1 MSIVFPTNTIL
12 ITIATMIAAGVASWL
27 VLWRGLR
34 EIPLAP
40 HVRRLWLWGAAALL
54 TAWLLARLALA
65 ANPPGDA
72 VLAIQFL
79 ITFTLLGLILIAGIL
94 PLLISPTFRRV
105 IHSVPATWL
114 VGAHTIRVAGFLF
127 LALMDMN
134 LLPPEFALSAGYG
147 DMITGLLAFGMV
159 YLLAKRKPYVRALV
173 IAWNVLGL
181 LDFISALTLGGMYL
195 IPFSEQVAASG
206 ISLLYL
212 NFVLV
217 VPSFGVPLYAL
228 LHLYSLYQMLTG
240 RVSETKQ
247 SIEEAAQTPVF
258 LAEPRPVQN

>member
-1 MSIVFPTNTIL
+1 MSIVFPTNTVIM
-12 ITIATMIAAGVASWL
+12 TIATMIAAGAASWL
-27 VLWRGLR
+27 ILGRGLR

-40 HVRRLWLWGAAALL
+40 HVKHLWRWGAAVLL
-54 TAWLLARLALA
+54 TAWLLARLELA

-72 VLAIQFL
+72 VLATQFL
-79 ITFTLLGLILIAGIL
+79 ITFTLLGLGLIAGIL
-94 PLLISPTFRRV
+94 PLLISPTFRRL
-105 IHSVPATWL
+105 IRSVPETWL

-134 LLPPEFALSAGYG
+134 LLPAEFALSAGYG

-159 YLLAKRKPYVRALV
+159 YLLAKRKAYARALV

-181 LDFISALTLGGMYL
+181 LDFISALTLGGMY
-195 IPFSEQVAASG
+195 IVPFSEQVAASG

-228 LHLYSLYQMLTG
+228 LHLYSLFQMLSR
-240 RVSETKQ
+240 RVNETKQ
-247 SIEEAAQTPVF
+247 GVEATAQTPAF
-258 LAEPRPVQN
+258 LGEPGTVQN